1 MRKRF
6 IVLTAMACL
15 FAGQVSAQWNKN
27 ATPVQIF
34 DATSSESDYYGSSPE
49 FRRTADGKTWISFKI
64 WRLDENGQDRVSTYL
79 QLLDADGN
87 KVFADPGILVND
99 YNTPTWWSYKV
110 ISFGDLMV

>member
-34 DATSSESDYYGSSPE
+34 DASGEGDYYGSSPE
-49 FRRTADGKTWISFKI
+49 FKRTTDGKTWMSYKI
-64 WRLDENGQDRVSTYL
+64 WKNDENGQSKVSTYL

-99 YNTPTWWSYKV
+99 YDTP
-110 ISFGDLMV
+110 SFMPLKMLVKI